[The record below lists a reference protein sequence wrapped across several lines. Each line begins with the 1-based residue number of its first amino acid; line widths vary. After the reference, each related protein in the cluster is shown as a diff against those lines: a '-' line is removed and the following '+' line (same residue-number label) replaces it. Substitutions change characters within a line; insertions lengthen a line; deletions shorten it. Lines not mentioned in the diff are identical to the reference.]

1 MAELGQA
8 ELVLTANTQ
17 QLEKA
22 LAKVRDDLSSLETRP
37 LKLRIDTSGAQG
49 LSNVQGQL
57 RNVSTEADRAAVRVQ
72 SLNQVLNQAP
82 GATYTRISA
91 QIARL
96 TTESR
101 QLATSSGDYLKVL
114 QRIVELESI
123 RANRVGRQQVNAQ
136 FEAYKSPTLR
146 TGFGSPDRLPSLP
159 NTIAADQQRIQ
170 ELTAKLQNVER
181 GTVAYDLA
189 LRQLEQTQSRVAR
202 SSAALFN
209 SLQRPDTGFGQFSAS
224 IGSDKAVQGSV
235 RRNQEKV
242 AAEAEREGRAREQAL
257 RVTQQQLQADLQR
270 EQTLRQIAERIKQSA
285 ANSTGGFGAASA
297 SNFGTSD
304 PTQKSIRRNAEK
316 VAAQDERL
324 ARQRSVLEQ
333 DLAAVTARRL
343 ASEEEVITVQSELA
357 RAQKEQAAAA
367 RKNTATTK
375 AAEKAQQQA
384 AANLQRDRSKRRG
397 EVLGNALI
405 GGAFPA
411 LFGQGLGASA
421 GGALGGG
428 LGGALGGNFG
438 FGLSLVGTALG
449 QAVDTALQQFADLG
463 AAIDAPA
470 KNFSA
475 LQQAAVLSS
484 RGLERTVEGLIA
496 AGRYGEANAV
506 IQADLIAT
514 FGDLSAA
521 QSYRDQVDQ
530 LNRAWAQASVS
541 TASFIAGPLA
551 ELIKRLRLSIGG
563 KPNDQNERQFQEQS
577 RRNIADTFSKA
588 GLFVGGVGSVAA
600 LTPGAQLP
608 GLATL
613 GIGALLT
620 GIGRLAGQGGG
631 NPADEDLKPL
641 VEATNR
647 IVAARARSL
656 DLAKAER
663 QQIVAQAQ
671 GNQTAAD
678 AAERLAAASR
688 RDEAIAADPSQA
700 QAAWLEYEK
709 TIIGVN
715 ERQKQREKE
724 LTGTITQE
732 VIKRQQIAQSIE
744 VARAQRDAA
753 LAAADSAAN
762 PGNSILAARA
772 GQLDSVSF
780 LAQNRLRIEEAVT
793 RERQLQAQLAQES
806 DPTKRSQLAE
816 QLKSAAFEIQLAG
829 EQAGAALAQKAADA
843 AKSLRSAQDALRGT
857 LQSNFKFLP
866 RDQRQSLLD
875 SARQD
880 IERGR
885 QSGIL
890 RPNFGAAGRR
900 RTFEAADFVRNV
912 EQQRAQVAQLQA
924 AQQPLV
930 EALNANTNAER
941 NIRINVTMN
950 ADGSAS
956 VTQTEQQAAL
966 L

>member
-1 MAELGQA
+1 MAEQLGQA
-8 ELVLTANTQ
+8 VLEITVDDKKLRDGLNRARNTIERAGGEFKLNLGGSDQQLQRLAATAKTLETQLKKLQSTPLNLGTRDLAKLGGDFSKAGTELSAFTRSVINGDSALANSTAGLRQQALAFRTLAANVKFTSTEFKNFTQAAAKAGQKELFAGFQQINAQESLFKLGGFGGNDTFKGTEQLLEFSKKVGTTPAAINLYITALEQALSVTSTTDANFAKLTAEIQKQAN
-17 QLEKA
+17 A
-22 LAKVRDDLSSLETRP
+22 LTTAAAAADRYISSLSKQAPALPPAKGPAPFTLDAPTPEEAAAEERRKRREQKIADRIDYISTGGRDLSEAPNGFVPRP
-37 LKLRIDTSGAQG
+37 DPKA
-49 LSNVQGQL
+49 
-57 RNVSTEADRAAVRVQ
+57 
-72 SLNQVLNQAP
+72 
-82 GATYTRISA
+82 
-91 QIARL
+91 
-96 TTESR
+96 
-101 QLATSSGDYLKVL
+101 
-114 QRIVELESI
+114 
-123 RANRVGRQQVNAQ
+123 
-136 FEAYKSPTLR
+136 
-146 TGFGSPDRLPSLP
+146 
-159 NTIAADQQRIQ
+159 IAAEER
-170 ELTAKLQNVER
+170 LQAARNK
-181 GTVAYDLA
+181 A
-189 LRQLEQTQSRVAR
+189 RQATL
-202 SSAALFN
+202 
-209 SLQRPDTGFGQFSAS
+209 
-224 IGSDKAVQGSV
+224 K
-235 RRNQEKV
+235 
-242 AAEAEREGRAREQAL
+242 AAEADERAAKSRA
-257 RVTQQQLQADLQR
+257 
-270 EQTLRQIAERIKQSA
+270 K
-285 ANSTGGFGAASA
+285 
-297 SNFGTSD
+297 
-304 PTQKSIRRNAEK
+304 RRNEI
-316 VAAQDERL
+316 V
-324 ARQRSVLEQ
+324 
-333 DLAAVTARRL
+333 
-343 ASEEEVITVQSELA
+343 
-357 RAQKEQAAAA
+357 
-367 RKNTATTK
+367 
-375 AAEKAQQQA
+375 
-384 AANLQRDRSKRRG
+384 
-397 EVLGNALI
+397 GNALI

-428 LGGALGGNFG
+428 LGGAIGGNFG

-563 KPNDQNERQFQEQS
+563 KPQNNEERQFQEQS

-588 GLFVGGVGSVAA
+588 GLFVGSIGGAAA

-762 PGNSILAARA
+762 PGNSTLAARA

-816 QLKSAAFEIQLAG
+816 QLKSAAFDIQLAG
-829 EQAGAALAQKAADA
+829 EQAGTALAQKAADA

-857 LQSNFKFLP
+857 LESNFKYLP
-866 RDQRQSLLD
+866 RDQRKSLLD
-875 SARQD
+875 SARED
-880 IERGR
+880 IARGKAT
-885 QSGIL
+885 GIL
-890 RPNFGAAGRR
+890 RPDFGTAGRR
-900 RTFEAADFVRNV
+900 RTLDAARAVRDIEN
-912 EQQRAQVAQLQA
+912 QRAQVAQLQA

-941 NIRINVTMN
+941 NIRINITMN
-950 ADGSAS
+950 ADGTA
-956 VTQTEQQAAL
+956 TANQTDAQAAL